1 MDQNKTPF
9 LDALKK
15 YVDENVSPFDVPGHH
30 MGNAE
35 NEFKNYIGQLTY
47 TCDVN
52 APRGLDNLNH
62 PNGVIEESMKLM
74 ADCYK
79 ADEAF
84 FLINGTSSG
93 ILAMIM
99 STVKAHEEIILPRN
113 VHKSVINALIL
124 AGAIPVFVVPQFD
137 KNLEISNQP
146 TVEDYIKKIESHPY
160 AKAVFVINPTYFG
173 AVNDLKAISK
183 VAHEK
188 GMLCLADEA
197 HGAHL
202 GFTDKL
208 PISAMEAD
216 FDLSAVSMHK
226 TAGALTQASVL
237 LRKGNRVSHYD
248 VFKALMVVNTTSP
261 SNLLIA
267 SLDSARQYMALHGK
281 EKLEEILEL
290 GEYARNEINKI
301 NGIKARGKDYF
312 LSKGALDYDSTKLV
326 IEVESLSINGFELY
340 QILKDDYH
348 VQMEL
353 AEQYAVLAILAIGTK
368 KEHICNLIDA
378 LRDISARFYVKDRTY
393 PKYHYDREFP
403 KMTMRPRVAYQAPL
417 KRVKLEDSI
426 GLISKESIM
435 IYPPGI
441 PLIIPGEVFDET
453 IVYRIK
459 WYKETNATVLMDYD
473 DMTVST
479 VDYDQYLLNR
489 EAVEDRFDD

>member
-248 VFKALMVVNTTSP
+248 VFKALMVVNTNSFTLMYFDADNLNECREVPIAIKSFSAEEAYAAIASSASQLVFDLITNTKLKMNKEIAGDIFIGIISDTHRFLFDYTTIHTYEVVITLIKKYKINQQELYSKLYARP
-261 SNLLIA
+261 LSEVKLMGYISSNLIVNENKFAYIILDDEVLKEFGTDSSACSNMINDFGNINEVLVWIFVSRDNKNKDILRLNIRSRGPIVNEFAENYGGGGHKYA
-267 SLDSARQYMALHGK
+267 SGIRLHDS
-281 EKLEEILEL
+281 EKLDEVLDGYNNICKNYIEEQ
-290 GEYARNEINKI
+290 NNKI
-301 NGIKARGKDYF
+301 DK
-312 LSKGALDYDSTKLV
+312 
-326 IEVESLSINGFELY
+326 
-340 QILKDDYH
+340 
-348 VQMEL
+348 
-353 AEQYAVLAILAIGTK
+353 
-368 KEHICNLIDA
+368 
-378 LRDISARFYVKDRTY
+378 
-393 PKYHYDREFP
+393 
-403 KMTMRPRVAYQAPL
+403 
-417 KRVKLEDSI
+417 
-426 GLISKESIM
+426 
-435 IYPPGI
+435 
-441 PLIIPGEVFDET
+441 
-453 IVYRIK
+453 
-459 WYKETNATVLMDYD
+459 
-473 DMTVST
+473 
-479 VDYDQYLLNR
+479 
-489 EAVEDRFDD
+489 

>member
-1 MDQNKTPF
+1 MDQSKTPF
-9 LDALKK
+9 IDALKT

-30 MGNAE
+30 MGNAD
-35 NEFKNYIGQLTY
+35 NEFKNYIGKLTY

-62 PNGVIEESMKLM
+62 PSSVIQEAEALM
-74 ADCYK
+74 ADCYG

-124 AGAIPVFVVPQFD
+124 AGAIPVFVVPRFD
-137 KNLEISNQP
+137 KILEISNQP
-146 TVEDYIKKIESHPY
+146 TVEDYIKKMDRHPN
-160 AKAVFVINPTYFG
+160 AKAIFVINPTYFG
-173 AVNDLKAISK
+173 AVNDLKKLAEI
-183 VAHEK
+183 AHER

-202 GFTDKL
+202 GFTDRL
-208 PISAMEAD
+208 PMSAMQAG
-216 FDLSAVSMHK
+216 FDLSAVSTHK

-267 SLDSARQYMALHGK
+267 SLDSARQYMALHGV
-281 EKLEEILEL
+281 EKLNEVLEY
-290 GEYARNEINKI
+290 GDYARTEINKI
-301 NGIKARGKDYF
+301 RGIKARGKEYF
-312 LSKGALDYDSTKLV
+312 LNGGEYNYDSTKLV

-340 QILKDDYH
+340 KILKDDYH
-348 VQMEL
+348 IQMEL
-353 AEQYAVLAILAIGTK
+353 AEQYVVLAILAIGTK
-368 KEHICNLIDA
+368 KEHIQKLIDA
-378 LRDISARFYVKDRTY
+378 LKDISKRFYVEDRSY
-393 PKYHYDREFP
+393 PKYHYDAEFP

-417 KRVKLEDSI
+417 KRVPLEEAL
-426 GLISKESIM
+426 GRISKESIM

-453 IVYRIK
+453 IIYRIK
-459 WYKETNATVLMDYD
+459 WYKKTNATVLMDYD

-479 VDYDQYLLNR
+479 VDYEQYLLNR